1 MTLPFRL
8 GIQNFIKIMKYLLFL
23 MVLVGFSCENPAPPE
38 SRPDKLAKSLCG
50 CTTALLALNQQAQ
63 SASDSLA
70 FRNIAAEFEK
80 TRECVDKIGVQPDD
94 RAALGRSLKNI
105 CPELEAQQDLLTEL
119 LGQ

>member
-1 MTLPFRL
+1 
-8 GIQNFIKIMKYLLFL
+8 MKYILFL
-23 MVLVGFSCENPAPPE
+23 IVLVGFSCENPAPPE

-80 TRECVDKIGVQPDD
+80 TRACVKKLDIQPDE
-94 RAALGRSLKNI
+94 RAALELSLKNL
-105 CPELEAQQDLLTEL
+105 CPALETQQDLLTEL

>member
-1 MTLPFRL
+1 MRYF
-8 GIQNFIKIMKYLLFL
+8 LFL
-23 MVLVGFSCENPAPPE
+23 LVVAFFSCENQVPSE
-38 SRPDKLAKSLCG
+38 SRPDKLAKALCG

-80 TRECVDKIGVQPDD
+80 TRACVEKLDIQPDD
-94 RAALGRSLKNI
+94 RVALELALKPLCPALGT
-105 CPELEAQQDLLTEL
+105 QQDLLTEL